1 MKLDTMRYILLTYQ
15 VAIEQ
20 ATMKCNRDLEAL
32 LAPNIDANCQAFAL
46 SDFVELD
53 RFSYIVHF

>member
-1 MKLDTMRYILLTYQ
+1 MRYILLTYQ

-32 LAPNIDANCQAFAL
+32 LAPNIDAICQAFAL